1 MEDDFITIDINS
13 NFYKKNIHFFGED
26 LLKKSWIAQL
36 EGINEIRIKYSEYDK
51 IIKRKEEN
59 EKFNFIINET
69 ARLNN
74 LGIMLEKKGEIDTA
88 ISVYEEN
95 IKIGYPATH
104 SYDRLM
110 IIYHKLKQYKNE
122 KRVIEIALRVFN
134 EENKKR
140 NDIAKKSYP
149 NLTNELHNALILNID
164 FYNDNGICV
173 FHPYKLNKW
182 NNRLLKIINK

>member
-74 LGIMLEKKGEIDTA
+74 LGIMLEKK
-88 ISVYEEN
+88 
-95 IKIGYPATH
+95 
-104 SYDRLM
+104 R
-110 IIYHKLKQYKNE
+110 
-122 KRVIEIALRVFN
+122 
-134 EENKKR
+134 
-140 NDIAKKSYP
+140 
-149 NLTNELHNALILNID
+149 
-164 FYNDNGICV
+164 
-173 FHPYKLNKW
+173 
-182 NNRLLKIINK
+182 

>member
-36 EGINEIRIKYSEYDK
+36 EGINEIKIKYSEYDK

-149 NLTNELHNALILNID
+149 NLANELHNALILNID
-164 FYNDNGICV
+164 FYNDKGFCV